1 MKAITKTQPILVTGD
16 AKLSFSIAIC
26 LLQSEYAVV
35 LFTPDVALAQQEINK
50 HLEAITSLGNKKINV
65 SKLNIIADLSKVT
78 AVQLAIAITEE
89 KLKAKKSIIK
99 QLENNLSS
107 STLIAIN
114 TESIGLELIQTGA
127 INPSQIIGLNWVE
140 PAHTTFFL
148 ELIINKNNNKIQVD
162 ALVEEAKKNWNK
174 DPYIISDAISIRSRL
189 FCAMA
194 REAFYLIENGY
205 ATVQDIDRA
214 CRNDAGYYLPFAGN
228 FRYMDLMGTYSYAE
242 VMKKLNSDLSKDTHV
257 PKLLADIVGNGGLG
271 MENNKGFYTYQNGDT
286 SDWEKLF
293 TNFSYKIQKI
303 IEKYPFNYD
312 EK

>member
-1 MKAITKTQPILVTGD
+1 MTAITKTQPILVTGD
-16 AKLSFSIAIC
+16 AKLSFSITIC
-26 LLQSEYAVV
+26 LLQSEQSVI
-35 LFTPDVALAQQEINK
+35 LFTPDVAFAHQEINK
-50 HLEAITSLGNKKINV
+50 HLEAITSLGNKKINID
-65 SKLNIIADLSKVT
+65 KLHIIADLSKVPEI
-78 AVQLAIAITEE
+78 QLAIAVTDE
-89 KLKAKKSIIK
+89 KLEDKKSIIK
-99 QLENNLSS
+99 QLENNLPSS
-107 STLIAIN
+107 ALITIN
-114 TESIGLELIQTGA
+114 TESIGLEFIQKDA
-127 INPSQIIGLNWVE
+127 KNPAQIIGLNWVE

-148 ELIINKNNNKIQVD
+148 EVITNKNNNKVQVD

-174 DPYIISDAISIRSRL
+174 DPYVITDTISIRSRL

-257 PKLLADIVGNGGLG
+257 PKLLADIVSEGGLG

-286 SDWEKLF
+286 LDWEKLF
-293 TNFSYKIQKI
+293 TNFSYKIQEI

-312 EK
+312 EA